1 MGDYSLD
8 VLKGALDEV
17 LAILKADGVQDKDRK
32 AEIESLIDRI
42 DESEFNTLTVLG
54 QQLTDYFT
62 QEKKEKGGEE
72 IDEVPVDPEMDF
84 SASESSD
91 FEEIMHVRETGEEA
105 QAEMEAEKQ
114 ADVLEEVDAEER
126 VIQ

>member
-32 AEIESLIDRI
+32 AEIESLLDRI

-62 QEKKEKGGEE
+62 
-72 IDEVPVDPEMDF
+72 
-84 SASESSD
+84 
-91 FEEIMHVRETGEEA
+91 
-105 QAEMEAEKQ
+105 
-114 ADVLEEVDAEER
+114 
-126 VIQ
+126 